1 MRNKIFLETK
11 FTFYASLVII
21 LLVVLSVWISGRNS
35 HHTLF
40 QNSIVSITILAIS
53 FFLFVSI
60 SLYNGVK
67 LRDNLGSIFSKEKFK
82 EISKSTSDIA
92 PTNLDVPDAGS
103 DGIGGIIFG
112 IIAWIFFTIALLIML
127 YIIGIFFWS
136 VLFLFLAML
145 YWIYFR
151 ALRMIFKNSGKC
163 KGDLLKSFGFGFI
176 YSALYV
182 SWIYG
187 IIYLLKYIN

>member
-1 MRNKIFLETK
+1 MRNKTILETK

-21 LLVVLSVWISGRNS
+21 LLIVLSVWISGRNS
-35 HHTLF
+35 HLSLF
-40 QNSIVSITILAIS
+40 QNSIISTTILAVA
-53 FFLFVSI
+53 FFLFVSF

-67 LRDNLGSIFSKEKFK
+67 LKDNLGSIFSKEKFK
-82 EISKSTSDIA
+82 EINKSSSDLT
-92 PTNLDVPDAGS
+92 PTNLDIPDTGS

-112 IIAWIFFTIALLIML
+112 IIAWIFFTIALLVVL
-127 YIIGIFFWS
+127 YVVGVFFWS
-136 VLFLFLAML
+136 ILFLLLAML

-151 ALRMIFKNSGKC
+151 ALRLIFKNSGRC
-163 KGDLLKSFGFGFI
+163 KGNITKSFGLGFL

-187 IIYLLKYIN
+187 IIYLIKYIN

>member
-1 MRNKIFLETK
+1 MRNKTFLETK

-21 LLVVLSVWISGRNS
+21 LLIVLSVWISGRNS

-67 LRDNLGSIFSKEKFK
+67 LKDNLGSIFSKEKFK
-82 EISKSTSDIA
+82 EINKSSSEIT
-92 PTNLDVPDAGS
+92 PTNLDIPDAGS
-103 DGIGGIIFG
+103 DGVGGIIFG
-112 IIAWIFFTIALLIML
+112 IIAWIFFTIVLLIVL
-127 YIIGIFFWS
+127 YVVGVFFWS
-136 VLFLFLAML
+136 ILFLLLAML

-151 ALRMIFKNSGKC
+151 ALRLIFKNSGRC
-163 KGDLLKSFGFGFI
+163 KGNIIKSFGLGFL

-187 IIYLLKYIN
+187 IIYLIKYIN

>member
-1 MRNKIFLETK
+1 MRNKTFLETK

-21 LLVVLSVWISGRNS
+21 LLIVLSVWISGRNS

-67 LRDNLGSIFSKEKFK
+67 LKDNLGSVFSKEKFK
-82 EISKSTSDIA
+82 EISTSSSGFDTA
-92 PTNLDVPDAGS
+92 NLDIPDVGS
-103 DGIGGIIFG
+103 DGIGGIIFS
-112 IIAWIFFTIALLIML
+112 IFAWIFFTIALLIML
-127 YIIGIFFWS
+127 YIIGVFFWS
-136 VLFLFLAML
+136 VLFLLLAML

-151 ALRMIFKNSGKC
+151 ALRLIFKNSGKC
-163 KGDLLKSFGFGFI
+163 KGNLLESIGLGFF

-187 IIYLLKYIN
+187 IIYLIKYIN

>member
-21 LLVVLSVWISGRNS
+21 LLVALSVWISGRNS

-127 YIIGIFFWS
+127 YIIGVFFWS

-151 ALRMIFKNSGKC
+151 ALRLIFKNSGKC

>member
-21 LLVVLSVWISGRNS
+21 LLVALSVWISGRNS

-127 YIIGIFFWS
+127 YIIGVFFWS

-151 ALRMIFKNSGKC
+151 ALRLIFKNSGKS
-163 KGDLLKSFGFGFI
+163 KGDLLKSFGLGFI
-176 YSALYV
+176 YSVLYV

-187 IIYLLKYIN
+187 IIYLIKYIN

>member
-1 MRNKIFLETK
+1 MRNKTILETK

-21 LLVVLSVWISGRNS
+21 LLVVLSVWISGRGS
-35 HHTLF
+35 HQTLF
-40 QNSIVSITILAIS
+40 QNSIISTTVLAVA
-53 FFLFVSI
+53 FFLFVSF

-67 LRDNLGSIFSKEKFK
+67 LKDNLGSIFSKEKFK
-82 EISKSTSDIA
+82 EINKSSSDLT
-92 PTNLDVPDAGS
+92 PTNLDIPDTGS

-112 IIAWIFFTIALLIML
+112 IIAWIFFTIALLVVL
-127 YIIGIFFWS
+127 YLVGVFFWS
-136 VLFLFLAML
+136 ILFLLLAML

-151 ALRMIFKNSGKC
+151 ALRLIFKNSGRC
-163 KGDLLKSFGFGFI
+163 KGNIIKSFGLGFL

-187 IIYLLKYIN
+187 IIYLIKYIN